1 VPIVCMTLVELGMAR
16 KPSSNKKVKANPRMV
31 DLEALVCMDNAH
43 QWRLV
48 EDEIATR
55 GPLAGCPRRV
65 KLCMVCGGMKAEVCS
80 WRGNVL
86 SRTYYSAED
95 YIRNSRL
102 LSNDVHERRIILREM
117 IFKKVHGTQKG
128 ICKKCWLPLK
138 TGDHEE
144 CK

>member
-1 VPIVCMTLVELGMAR
+1 MAR
-16 KPSSNKKVKANPRMV
+16 NPSSNKKVTANPKRA

-95 YIRNSRL
+95 YIKNARL
-102 LSNDVHERRIILREM
+102 LSDDVHERRIVLRQMLIENKHG
-117 IFKKVHGTQKG
+117 KKRNL
-128 ICKKCWLPLK
+128 CKTCFIPLAI
-138 TGDHEE
+138 DIHED
-144 CK
+144 C